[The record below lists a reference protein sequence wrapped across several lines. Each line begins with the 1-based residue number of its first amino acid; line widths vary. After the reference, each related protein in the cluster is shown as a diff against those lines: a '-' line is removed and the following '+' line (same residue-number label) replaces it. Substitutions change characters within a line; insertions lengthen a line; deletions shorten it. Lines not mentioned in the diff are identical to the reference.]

1 MRGLWTMVGNDL
13 RQRIRDKS
21 VLIFSLVVPLALM
34 GVLNLSFG
42 GFDSG
47 SVELKPAT
55 VVASSEDSGQLGTA
69 LLDAV
74 DSLPVMDVTVRKVP
88 GADVSRET
96 KDTGADLGIIL
107 PTEFTAAVMSGR
119 AVSVQ
124 VVEGD
129 SAGVETNVLISVVDG
144 LLEQFTA
151 GTVTAA
157 AGEIAGLPHE
167 VLGGLAQQAAA
178 GSPALTLTEGQA
190 SAEQLSLKGTLVA
203 GQAGLFL
210 LFTVGFGVLGL
221 LAEREEGTLARLQS
235 TPVAPGTIITAKA
248 LVGFIL
254 GVVAT
259 TILLSAGSLLFGV
272 SFGSPVVVALLVL
285 AVAAAGTSLTF
296 IVARLV
302 RSAEQANIAQSI
314 VGMVLG
320 IAGGAF
326 FPIEAS
332 GFLATLMDLNPVAA
346 FIRGLGVTAGGGGV
360 AEVAVPLAIMLGF
373 AAVATLASRLVPDRG
388 ARG

>member
-1 MRGLWTMVGNDL
+1 MRGLWTMVANDL
-13 RQRIRDKS
+13 RLRIRDKS
-21 VLIFSLVVPLALM
+21 VFIFSLLVPLALM

-42 GFDSG
+42 SLDAE
-47 SVELKPAT
+47 SVDLKPAV
-55 VVASSEDSGQLGTA
+55 VVASAEGSGPLGEA

-74 DSLPVMDVTVRKVP
+74 ESLPFLDVTVREV
-88 GADVSRET
+88 AADDVSRET

-107 PTEFTAAVMSGR
+107 PAGFTTAVTSGQ

-124 VVEGD
+124 VIEGD
-129 SAGVETNVLISVVDG
+129 AAGLETNVLTSVVDG
-144 LLEQFTA
+144 LLKQFAA

-157 AGEIAGLPHE
+157 AGGNAGLPDG
-167 VLGGLAQQAAA
+167 VLGGIARQAAS
-178 GSPALTLTEGQA
+178 GTPVLTLSEGQA

-203 GQAGLFL
+203 GQTGLFL

-221 LAEREEGTLARLQS
+221 LAEREQGTLSRLQS

-259 TILLSAGSLLFGV
+259 TILLTAGSVLFGV
-272 SFGSPVVVALLVL
+272 SFGSPAVVTLLVL
-285 AVAAAGTSLTF
+285 AVAAAATSLTF

-314 VGMVLG
+314 LGMVLG

-332 GFLATLMDLNPVAA
+332 GSLATLMDLNPISA
-346 FIRGLGVTAGGGGV
+346 FIRGLGITSGGGGV
-360 AEVAVPLAIMLGF
+360 ADVAIPLAIMLGF
-373 AAVATLASRLVPDRG
+373 GAVATLASFMVPDRG
-388 ARG
+388 VRA

>member
-1 MRGLWTMVGNDL
+1 MVANDL

-21 VLIFSLVVPLALM
+21 VFIFSLFVPLALM

-42 GFDSG
+42 GFDTG
-47 SVELKPAT
+47 NVDLKPA
-55 VVASSEDSGQLGTA
+55 VVIASSEDSGQLGAA
-69 LLDAV
+69 LLEAV
-74 DSLPVMDVTVRKVP
+74 DELPVMDVTVRKVP
-88 GADVSRET
+88 AGDVSRET

-107 PTEFTAAVMSGR
+107 PADFTTAVTSGQPL
-119 AVSVQ
+119 SVQ
-124 VVEGD
+124 LVEGD
-129 SAGVETNVLISVVDG
+129 AAGVETNVLISVVDG
-144 LLEQFTA
+144 LLEQFSA
-151 GTVTAA
+151 GTVTAE
-157 AGEIAGLPHE
+157 AGDIAGLPHQ

-178 GSPALTLTEGQA
+178 GTAVLTLSEGQA

-203 GQAGLFL
+203 GQTGLFL

-221 LAEREEGTLARLQS
+221 LAEREEGTLSRLQS

-259 TILLSAGSLLFGV
+259 TILLTAGSVLFGV
-272 SFGSPVVVALLVL
+272 SFGSPAVVALLVL
-285 AVAAAGTSLTF
+285 AVAAAATSLTF
-296 IVARLV
+296 IVPRLV

-314 VGMVLG
+314 VAMVLG

-332 GFLATLMDLNPVAA
+332 GILATLADLNPIAA
-346 FIRGLGVTAGGGGV
+346 FIRGLGITAGGGGV
-360 AEVAVPLAIMLGF
+360 AEIAIPLAVMLGF
-373 AAVATLASRLVPDRG
+373 AAVATLASRVLPDRG
-388 ARG
+388 SRA